1 MRWIYAAFLLLFFS
15 CKSNNAPDVSAIKMD
30 VTVQRFDKDFFAL
43 DTASL
48 QASLQGIEK
57 KYPDFLPLYF
67 KYFAP
72 VREIAAQNN
81 MGFDSGLLVYYRFIK
96 PLADSVAKAF
106 PNLNDVEES
115 LEENLRYVKH
125 YFPQFTTPQ
134 VLTSVEGFNP
144 NDPTEI
150 FGTTYYEN
158 KLVISLQQFL
168 GKNYSGYD
176 ASLYPDY
183 LRRRF
188 EPEFIVPNCLRAVA
202 GELYA
207 DSSQATS
214 LVEQMIEKGKQWW
227 LLKKF
232 LPATPDSL
240 ITGYTAGQTAA
251 VEREEANI
259 WGVIAQNEN
268 LFSVDPVTIQTY
280 IGEAPFTQTLPQGA
294 PGNIGPWLGWRIVQ
308 KFEEENPKLTVQQ
321 ILQTTAKKI
330 FQEAK
335 YKPK

>member
-1 MRWIYAAFLLLFFS
+1 MRWIFLLSAVFALS
-15 CKSNNAPDVSAIKMD
+15 CNHNNAPDVSAINMD
-30 VTVQRFDKDFFAL
+30 VTVQRFDRDFFAL
-43 DTASL
+43 DTARL
-48 QASLQGIEK
+48 QTSLQGLDK
-57 KYPDFLPLYF
+57 KYPDFLTLYF

-81 MGFDSGLLVYYRFIK
+81 TSFDSGLVIYYRFIK
-96 PLADSVAKAF
+96 PLYDSVAVNFSNMA
-106 PNLNDVEES
+106 DVEAG

-125 YFPQFTTPQ
+125 YFPAFRTPQ

-144 NDPTEI
+144 NDPTEVY
-150 FGTTYYEN
+150 GTTYYDN
-158 KLVISLQQFL
+158 KLVISLQMFL
-168 GKNYSGYD
+168 GKGYSGYN
-176 ASLYPDY
+176 ASVYPDY

-188 EPEFIVPNCLRAVA
+188 TPEYIVPNCLRAVA
-202 GELYA
+202 TELYP
-207 DSSQATS
+207 DSSGATT

-232 LPATPDSL
+232 LPNTPDSL
-240 ITGYTAGQTAA
+240 ITGYTAQQMIDLN
-251 VEREEANI
+251 REEGNI
-259 WGVIAQNEN
+259 WGVLAQNEN
-268 LFSVDPVTIQTY
+268 LFTVDPITIQTY

-308 KFEEENPKLTVQQ
+308 KFEEENPKLSVDQ
-321 ILQTTAKKI
+321 ILHTTAKKV